1 MGLNIMTKKELSE
14 WLRELATQQK
24 SLNERK

>member
-1 MGLNIMTKKELSE
+1 MGLNIMTKKELAE